1 MNVSFNV
8 SLGLLNFTNTNSLQN
23 HRDVFSYE
31 ENLAVRICYT
41 IVTCIGLIANSF
53 VAYLIICD
61 GKLRTVI
68 NLLVLNLAIADII
81 ACLSIYPFIY
91 INLAE
96 TRIRGTTANVLCGF
110 TDGLF
115 GFFVAAAVSLITLS
129 MLSIIR
135 YFGIN
140 HPYNQRWTL
149 QYNHMKWVFGL
160 IWVFSLALVLPNL
173 ISFKYDEY
181 FRLCVRN
188 WAVGVNPLI
197 YFIFTIILGV
207 LLPLSSL
214 LFTYF
219 TSFYTLFL
227 KDCFNN
233 NLVVSERNNVIKK
246 RALKWLGV
254 LVLTYIICWLPF
266 ILYWFLS
273 VVIGKYSV
281 SNYEDVRKGV
291 RLARLTLFFAASNT
305 VFNPI
310 VYAFKSKKLRSAF
323 KSLFGLHVRDVTNST
338 SRRVLTQSISSI
350 TITTTI

>member
-1 MNVSFNV
+1 MS
-8 SLGLLNFTNTNSLQN
+8 SMDLREKARMARGLKAVDKDMSKRKAAITFGFKRATFID
-23 HRDVFSYE
+23 RIFFS
-31 ENLAVRICYT
+31 
-41 IVTCIGLIANSF
+41 GLIANSF

-61 GKLRTVI
+61 RKLRTVI

-219 TSFYTLFL
+219 T
-227 KDCFNN
+227 K
-233 NLVVSERNNVIKK
+233 RNNVIKK

-323 KSLFGLHVRDVTNST
+323 KSLFGLHVRDITNST

-350 TITTTI
+350 AITTTI